1 MQPSVLRGDPESR
14 PSSGMGHGPGWL
26 RSLTSPRRAQGTRA
40 GQDTED
46 DDIGSQKRVPES
58 KLLGNYFPV

>member
-1 MQPSVLRGDPESR
+1 MQPSVLRGHPEYR
-14 PSSGMGHGPGWL
+14 PSSGMGHGLGWL
-26 RSLTSPRRAQGTRA
+26 RSLMSPCKAQGTRA

-58 KLLGNYFPV
+58 KLFGNYFPV